1 MAGCEEEVELSVV
14 DIVAMIHL
22 SVVNWGGEEVAR
34 VEVLPSDTVLV
45 GQLQIEDQIGVPPCK
60 QRLVLGEEQLEETEL
75 WSVYGV
81 LDWSSVQITV
91 INEVWWILCFIF
103 DFDIIVKALLLLLSN
118 RESSVAFR
126 KDGKLLAQ
134 NIRDSLGER
143 GHGRKRF

>member
-14 DIVAMIHL
+14 DIVRKCVIAIIHL

-91 INEVWWILCFIF
+91 INEVIICFFAPLSSLILVVVDRTRPTCWHLWSWIQCT
-103 DFDIIVKALLLLLSN
+103 DPK
-118 RESSVAFR
+118 
-126 KDGKLLAQ
+126 G
-134 NIRDSLGER
+134 
-143 GHGRKRF
+143 

>member
-1 MAGCEEEVELSVV
+1 M
-14 DIVAMIHL
+14 
-22 SVVNWGGEEVAR
+22 
-34 VEVLPSDTVLV
+34 
-45 GQLQIEDQIGVPPCK
+45 PPCK